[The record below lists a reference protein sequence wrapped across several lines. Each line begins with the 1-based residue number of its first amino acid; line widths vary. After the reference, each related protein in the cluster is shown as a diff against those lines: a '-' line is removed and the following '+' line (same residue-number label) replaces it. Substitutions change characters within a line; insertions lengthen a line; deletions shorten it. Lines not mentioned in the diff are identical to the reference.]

1 MHFRH
6 FLIPVLMVGA
16 ALFLPDNTFAEKNE
30 HGGQQNSHKEHVQ
43 VKNSS
48 EKSGNT
54 AKQSNV
60 PAKAENAKPREK
72 TVVMPE
78 QASKKQNG
86 VKQQDSNHAEKQGNS
101 KKSATTDP
109 KTLPEQANGNGYG
122 LSKINKTEKTVKAP
136 GQEKSE
142 AVRDDKRGQGKNK
155 LKDRD
160 KRSSDIAVKDKVEHP
175 SDITVKNKAEHHSGN
190 TVKNKSKSTR
200 LVTSFEPK
208 AKGSDLSVPKKVEN
222 FEPSLP
228 VPPQKGNVPSSKEE
242 IPNVDQ
248 VFNPT
253 QRLNSPGGQ
262 SNERVSQ
269 GLQTVSFLEKWFEWN
284 KYAEIKLVQAH
295 FSRDKLLNN
304 QWVNAPPSPPPQES
318 SFIINR

>member
-1 MHFRH
+1 M
-6 FLIPVLMVGA
+6 LMVGA
-16 ALFLPDNTFAEKNE
+16 ALFLPNNTFAEKIE

-54 AKQSNV
+54 AKQANV
-60 PAKAENAKPREK
+60 PAKAENAKTRKK

-86 VKQQDSNHAEKQGNS
+86 VKQQDSNHASKQGTS
-101 KKSATTDP
+101 KKPDAAP
-109 KTLPEQANGNGYG
+109 KTLPKQAKGNGYG
-122 LSKINKTEKTVKAP
+122 LSKINKTENTVKAP
-136 GQEKSE
+136 GREKSE
-142 AVRDDKRGQGKNK
+142 AVKDDKRGLRKNN

-160 KRSSDIAVKDKVEHP
+160 KRSSDFAVKDKVEHP
-175 SDITVKNKAEHHSGN
+175 SDITIKNKAENHSGN
-190 TVKNKSKSTR
+190 TVKSKSKSTR
-200 LVTSFEPK
+200 LIPSFEPK
-208 AKGSDLSVPKKVEN
+208 AKGSKLSAPKKVEQ

-228 VPPQKGNVPSSKEE
+228 VPPQKGNVPASKEE

-248 VFNPT
+248 VINPT
-253 QRLNSPGGQ
+253 QRSNSSGGQ

-269 GLQTVSFLEKWFEWN
+269 GLQTASFLEKWFEWN
-284 KYAEIKLVQAH
+284 KYNEINLVHAY
-295 FSRDKLLNN
+295 FSRDKLMNN
-304 QWVNAPPSPPPQES
+304 QWVNAPPSQPPQES

>member
-16 ALFLPDNTFAEKNE
+16 ALFLPNNTFAEKNE

-54 AKQSNV
+54 AKQANV

-86 VKQQDSNHAEKQGNS
+86 VKQQDSNHAANQGSS
-101 KKSATTDP
+101 KKSAAKDP
-109 KTLPEQANGNGYG
+109 KTLPEQAKGNGYG
-122 LSKINKTEKTVKAP
+122 LSKINKTENTVKAP

-142 AVRDDKRGQGKNK
+142 AVRGDNRGQGKNK
-155 LKDRD
+155 LKDRNE
-160 KRSSDIAVKDKVEHP
+160 RSSNIAVKDKVEHP
-175 SDITVKNKAEHHSGN
+175 SDITVKNKSELNDGN

-200 LVTSFEPK
+200 LVSSFEPK
-208 AKGSDLSVPKKVEN
+208 VKGSDLSAPKKVEH

-228 VPPQKGNVPSSKEE
+228 VLPQKGNVPASKEE
-242 IPNVDQ
+242 IPTVDQ
-248 VFNPT
+248 VINPT

-262 SNERVSQ
+262 SNDRVSQ

-284 KYAEIKLVQAH
+284 KYNEINLVQAY
-295 FSRDKLLNN
+295 FSRDKLMNN